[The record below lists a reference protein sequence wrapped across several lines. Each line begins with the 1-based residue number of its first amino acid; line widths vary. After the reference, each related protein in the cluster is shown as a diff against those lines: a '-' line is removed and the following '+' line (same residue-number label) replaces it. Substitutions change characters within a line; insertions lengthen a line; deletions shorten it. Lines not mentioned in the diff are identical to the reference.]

1 MPATQSNCPN
11 GHRIHVGF
19 AVGDNDE
26 LLYLR
31 YACSDPTCD
40 WCVVEFG
47 PDECKEIVRIA
58 DDLLT
63 HENYYDKSQA
73 GGSDARQRRSRSDQ
87 PSLFAQSEENSI

>member
-1 MPATQSNCPN
+1 MLSSCPD

-19 AVGDNDE
+19 AVGDSDE

-31 YACSDPTCD
+31 YSCADPTCD

-63 HENYYDKSQA
+63 HENYYVKSQE
-73 GGSDARQRRSRSDQ
+73 GGSDARRKIRSGQ
-87 PSLFAQSEENSI
+87 PSLFDEAERRGDT

>member
-1 MPATQSNCPN
+1 MADTLSNCPN

-19 AVGDNDE
+19 AVGDSDE

-31 YACSDPTCD
+31 YACADPTCD

-63 HENYYDKSQA
+63 HENFYDKNTST
-73 GGSDARQRRSRSDQ
+73 GGRDARHSSRTDQ
-87 PSLFAQSEENSI
+87 PSLFTDSQ